1 MIYAWERRDDICG
14 SNVKCV
20 LLWGE
25 RVECGGKGSVR
36 EPEPFGSSYS
46 CAEGA
51 VMVLED

>member
-1 MIYAWERRDDICG
+1 MIYAWERSDDNLCA
-14 SNVKCV
+14 KCV

-25 RVECGGKGSVR
+25 TVECGGKVSVR